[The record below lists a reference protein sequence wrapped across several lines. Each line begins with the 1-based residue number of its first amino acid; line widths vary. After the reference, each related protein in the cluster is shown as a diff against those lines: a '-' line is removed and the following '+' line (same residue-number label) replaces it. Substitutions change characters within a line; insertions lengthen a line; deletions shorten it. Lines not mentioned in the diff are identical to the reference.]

1 MTSYHDDSPSP
12 DLHSR
17 DLPHDVHVLVVEAGG
32 TVAKLVVVILQPPA
46 ELSHDEVVVE
56 AGRLVEGV
64 PVHPLDLHHRLVPR
78 VVPDGV
84 HQDLVT
90 LLKGFPVLEVFIAV
104 SCSQEKSE

>member
-1 MTSYHDDSPSP
+1 MNLLLLSP

-17 DLPHDVHVLVVEAGG
+17 DLPHDVLVPGVETGG
-32 TVAKLVVVILQPPA
+32 AVPELVEVILEPTTKLP
-46 ELSHDEVVVE
+46 HDEVIVE

-64 PVHPLDLHHRLVPR
+64 PVHPLNLHHRLVPR